1 MKQLSNLIAKLVNVS
16 GRVFGWLVS
25 IMAVLIL
32 FEVFMRYVVG
42 QPPILAEEY
51 SGYILV
57 ALSFLGMAYTW
68 QERGHVRVTAL
79 VSRLPTRVSS
89 WLRLITLVLAF
100 AFTLALTHSSYNY
113 LAHSFKQG
121 MVSSTYYR
129 TPLQGPQMTIMIGFI
144 LLALL
149 IIVEIIKAIIDIRA
163 GKAIE
168 EATK

>member
-1 MKQLSNLIAKLVNVS
+1 
-16 GRVFGWLVS
+16 
-25 IMAVLIL
+25 
-32 FEVFMRYVVG
+32 MRYVLD
-42 QPPILAEEY
+42 QPPIIAEEY
-51 SGYILV
+51 SGYALV

-79 VSRLPTRVSS
+79 VSRLPVKVSS
-89 WLRLITLVLAF
+89 WLRVLTLVLAF
-100 AFTLALTHSSYNY
+100 AFTIALIDTTYKY
-113 LAHSFKQG
+113 LAHSFKIG

-144 LLALL
+144 LLSLL

>member
-25 IMAVLIL
+25 IMVVLIL

-42 QPPILAEEY
+42 QPPIIAEEFSAY
-51 SGYILV
+51 MLV
-57 ALSFLGMAYTW
+57 ALAFLGMAYTW
-68 QERGHVRVTAL
+68 REKGHVRVTAL

-89 WLRLITLVLAF
+89 WLRLITLVFAF
-100 AFTLALTHSSYNY
+100 AFILALTHSSYNY

-129 TPLQGPQMTIMIGFI
+129 TPLQGPQMTILIGFI
-144 LLALL
+144 LLALVL
-149 IIVEIIKAIIDIRA
+149 MVEIAQAIINIRA
-163 GKAIE
+163 GKSIE
-168 EATK
+168 EKAG

>member
-1 MKQLSNLIAKLVNVS
+1 
-16 GRVFGWLVS
+16 
-25 IMAVLIL
+25 
-32 FEVFMRYVVG
+32 MRYVLD
-42 QPPILAEEY
+42 QPPIIAEEY
-51 SGYILV
+51 SGYALV

-68 QERGHVRVTAL
+68 QERGLVRVTAL
-79 VSRLPTRVSS
+79 VSRLPVKVSS
-89 WLRLITLVLAF
+89 WLRVLTLVLAF
-100 AFTLALTHSSYNY
+100 AFTIALIHTSYKY
-113 LAHSFKQG
+113 LAHSFKVG
-121 MVSSTYYR
+121 MVSSTYFR